1 MPSTL
6 DVEGH
11 LPRARLPSRGA
22 AELPR
27 LESIELQDFD
37 TDSKSIA
44 RSSASVQIS
53 QTEQPDELS
62 VRDERIYL
70 ATLCWVTI
78 ACGWND
84 GTLGPLLPRIQSN
97 YNVSS
102 PFLGRRDFS
111 NAFGQLT
118 YTAVSMLFVSGCIV
132 SPCCCSSDVAI

>member
-27 LESIELQDFD
+27 LGGVELQDFD
-37 TDSKSIA
+37 TDSKSRA
-44 RSSASVQIS
+44 ESSRSVQAS
-53 QTEQPDELS
+53 QTEQLTHVEELS
-62 VRDERIYL
+62 VRDEHIYL

-84 GTLGPLLPRIQSN
+84 GTLGPLLPHIQSN
-97 YNVSS
+97 YNVSGT
-102 PFLGRRDFS
+102 FHDGL
-111 NAFGQLT
+111 QLT
-118 YTAVSMLFVSGCIV
+118 PLVADLHGRVDAVRVGMHRM
-132 SPCCCSSDVAI
+132 